1 MIDLGGIH
9 RAAKEKYA
17 ATYFVLAHA
26 IAFAWNILHP
36 GVCSKAFV
44 RLLRFSLNDTCSLKF
59 ASTSQSS

>member
-1 MIDLGGIH
+1 MDLGGIH

-36 GVCSKAFV
+36 GVCSKAFIHP
-44 RLLRFSLNDTCSLKF
+44 LRFS
-59 ASTSQSS
+59 